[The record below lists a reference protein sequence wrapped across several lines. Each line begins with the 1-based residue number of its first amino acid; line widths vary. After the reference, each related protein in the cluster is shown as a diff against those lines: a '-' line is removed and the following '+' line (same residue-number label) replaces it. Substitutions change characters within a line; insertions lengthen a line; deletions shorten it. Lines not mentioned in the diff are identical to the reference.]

1 MSVKVMKERTTG
13 LKQKAHKAPINF
25 AETVESF
32 IEAAWFRMTM
42 ELVKSGF
49 YDINEVEKTAI
60 ETTLPYFDD
69 AISRA
74 VATSEAI
81 GVSLIDR
88 IKSIRR
94 QCITRVESVADA
106 TDTCNAAA
114 LIVLNSM
121 GPICGDKTARMKETD
136 LPESIKTA
144 FRDYINSIKGQVKGM
159 AGMLESGAY
168 SFKGENIHIDSGILY
183 ALHVSNV
190 EILVIEIEVR
200 VMVHIAVLVSLAA
213 DSQRLGDVI
222 GSNDPVAIGTVAHL
236 KGLSSNR
243 DFLIILTDGNTG

>member
-121 GPICGDKTARMKETD
+121 GPICGDKPARMKETD

-183 ALHVSNV
+183 
-190 EILVIEIEVR
+190 IERLNNIGIVFDTVQAAEAFYEANKFPGCWLEQITDF
-200 VMVHIAVLVSLAA
+200 HTSLK
-213 DSQRLGDVI
+213 QI
-222 GSNDPVAIGTVAHL
+222 G
-236 KGLSSNR
+236 
-243 DFLIILTDGNTG
+243 